1 MAAMCRSHDRSV
13 FVSWHIHIGG
23 DRYAGSYHPENTNY
37 SGELIR
43 ISNSAGIIIAHV
55 GVFENRA

>member
-1 MAAMCRSHDRSV
+1 
-13 FVSWHIHIGG
+13 VSWHIHIGG

-43 ISNSAGIIIAHV
+43 ISNNAGIIIAHV